1 MIKEDIAREVLK
13 IYKQIEDLKKPL
25 EDYKDSLRT
34 MANGEKIDII
44 IEQLGKVSITK
55 PRDQS
60 EKTII
65 EINESKINANKE
77 LKKVLLDKG
86 IITEGIVKTQ
96 ASKASVNIK
105 PNV

>member
-1 MIKEDIAREVLK
+1 MVKEDIAREVLK
-13 IYKQIEDLKKPL
+13 IYRQIEELKKPL

-34 MANGEKIDII
+34 IANGETIDII

-55 PRDQS
+55 PRSSS
-60 EKTII
+60 EKTVI
-65 EINESKINANKE
+65 EINESKINSNKE

-86 IITEGIVKTQ
+86 IITEEIVKTQ